1 MMSLLSIL
9 LLSISGKAIM
19 ILCVIFVLL
28 IFIWSH
34 LKSDEVRYEEMYP
47 ENFDDS
53 KITRKVIQINNEPSF
68 QNEVTYLSECDVESG
83 SYKLLPN
90 LDKAKCFKNDTSLY
104 KTLEFIKSQYPN
116 ATVLIVEF

>member
-1 MMSLLSIL
+1 
-9 LLSISGKAIM
+9 M

-47 ENFDDS
+47 ENFDNN
-53 KITRKVIQINNEPSF
+53 KITRKVIQITDEPSF
-68 QNEVTYLSECDVESG
+68 THGVISYLIECNVETG
-83 SYKLLPN
+83 SYRISPN
-90 LDKAKCFKNDTSLY
+90 LDNAKCFKNDPSLHN
-104 KTLEFIKSQYPN
+104 TIEFIKSRLPK